1 MARKHSSESKEII
14 VEFTVMGHLMRVT
27 AMDSES
33 LTEVVIQGPLNAD
46 RNNLASLATQKLN
59 FVMAKNRR
67 NGRL

>member
-1 MARKHSSESKEII
+1 
-14 VEFTVMGHLMRVT
+14 MGHLMRVT

-46 RNNLASLATQKLN
+46 RNNLASLATQKLD